1 MLIMKNIIPGIM
13 VFFALTGIQACSNN
27 ADPSS
32 WSDEKIDKW
41 FEKGEWLKGWDVSPA
56 VETNRRAFAVSY
68 FRNRERWNRAFEFL
82 KNNEPATLEIKRYD
96 IDDNNLYATVSEYVT
111 KNEEDARYEAHRK
124 YIDIQYVI
132 NGQELIGLAPLGNR
146 IETLESYDPEK
157 DIEFLKV
164 KDGIKLKAHPGRF
177 FIFFP
182 EDAHCPGM
190 KDGENSTVRKIV
202 IKVKTD

>member
-1 MLIMKNIIPGIM
+1 MKNLIVVIM
-13 VFFALTGIQACSNN
+13 SFLILTGIWSCGNN

-32 WSDEKIDKW
+32 WSSEKLDKW
-41 FEKGEWLKGWDVSPA
+41 FEKGEWLNGWNVSPA
-56 VETNRRAFAVSY
+56 VETNRRSFAVSY
-68 FRNRERWNRAFEFL
+68 FKNRERWDKAFEFL
-82 KNNEPATLEIKRYD
+82 KNNDLSALEVKRYD
-96 IDDNNLYATVSEYVT
+96 IDGDNVYATISEYLT

-132 NGQELIGLAPLGNR
+132 KGQEVIGLAPLADKMG
-146 IETLESYDPEK
+146 TLEEYDPAR
-157 DIEFLKV
+157 DIEFLTV
-164 KDGIKLKAHPGRF
+164 RNGMNLKANPGRF

-202 IKVKTD
+202 VKVKTD